1 MKCRRCNGLLVK
13 DRLYDL
19 YDTHVHLDAWRCLAC
34 GDVFDAVI
42 LHNRMNRITRRAGD
56 LSIGS
61 WCNGRGAE
69 TITGVL

>member
-34 GDVFDAVI
+34 GDVLDAVI
-42 LHNRMNRITRRAGD
+42 LHNRMKQPLGLAGLIQD
-56 LSIGS
+56 LDANKDDAAYCAAARS
-61 WCNGRGAE
+61 
-69 TITGVL
+69 

>member
-34 GDVFDAVI
+34 GDVLDAVI
-42 LHNRMNRITRRAGD
+42 LQNRMNRTRQQ
-56 LSIGS
+56 
-61 WCNGRGAE
+61 C
-69 TITGVL
+69 